1 MYSCWYIDLF
11 SQYRVKLGSYR
22 NQTTLMSLD
31 WLYTMRMFFVQIVI
45 LSVGCKSTNSC
56 EPPCYWV
63 CLNCQMNKLS
73 ENVASVPVTGHSR
86 KIEASA
92 HLSKCC

>member
-1 MYSCWYIDLF
+1 M
-11 SQYRVKLGSYR
+11 
-22 NQTTLMSLD
+22 
-31 WLYTMRMFFVQIVI
+31 QIVP

-56 EPPCYWV
+56 EHLCYWV
-63 CLNCQMNKLS
+63 CLNCPMNRLS

-92 HLSKCC
+92 HLSKMLLR